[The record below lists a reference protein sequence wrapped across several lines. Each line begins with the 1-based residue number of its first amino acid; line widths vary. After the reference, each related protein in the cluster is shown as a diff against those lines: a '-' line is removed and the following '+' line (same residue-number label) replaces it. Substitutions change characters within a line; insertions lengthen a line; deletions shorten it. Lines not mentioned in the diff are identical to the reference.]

1 MNVEAD
7 RLEKTPKLERP
18 ERSEKQPRNAP
29 AGAAVAGE
37 SSSVGAI
44 LIVDDDRNHAE
55 GTRDVLET
63 VGYSCD
69 VATSGQRA
77 LDRLRLRQ
85 YDLVLTDLVMGDVD
99 GLQILRQAQQI
110 NPFVAVIV
118 FTGHATIETAVE
130 ALKRGAADYLVKP
143 LDIDSLRI
151 RVEKALERQRL
162 MRINRD
168 LEERLDK
175 RFGFSGIIGN
185 SEPVRRTIE
194 LCKQVA
200 ETDVSVLISGENGTG
215 KELIARA
222 IHENSLRKKRPLVP
236 LNCAALSPQLVESEL
251 FGHEKG
257 AFTGANFQKKGRF
270 EFAHLGTLFLDEVGD
285 IPLET
290 QVKLLRVLEDGEIQR
305 VGSNEPVRV
314 DVRLISATNRDLE
327 KAIAESKFRE
337 DLYYRLKVVEIRL
350 PPLRERRQDV
360 PLLVHHFVEQ
370 FSNAYRKPIDG
381 IEREALNILSGYAW
395 PGNVRELK
403 HAIENMVVVSR
414 GRTLSVDNLPES
426 IHRAERAKPTADLES
441 LVGIPLDEVERILI
455 EKTLVQVDGNRA
467 EAARIL
473 GIGERTLYRKLKKYQ
488 ES

>member
-1 MNVEAD
+1 MSTETRAQT
-7 RLEKTPKLERP
+7 REKRERP
-18 ERSEKQPRNAP
+18 TAP
-29 AGAAVAGE
+29 AAREPGK
-37 SSSVGAI
+37 GAI
-44 LIVDDDRNHAE
+44 LIVDDDRHHAE

-69 VATSGQRA
+69 VATTGKEG
-77 LDRLRLRQ
+77 LERLRLRQ
-85 YDLVLTDLVMGDVD
+85 YDLVLTDLVMSDVD
-99 GLQILRQAQQI
+99 GMQILRQAQQI

-143 LDIDSLRI
+143 LNIEGLRV
-151 RVEKALERQRL
+151 RVEKALERQEL

-168 LEERLDK
+168 LEERLDR
-175 RFGFSGIIGN
+175 RFGFSGIVGN
-185 SEPVRRTIE
+185 SESIRNVID
-194 LCKQVA
+194 LCKQIA
-200 ETDVSVLISGENGTG
+200 ETDVAVLITGENGTG

-290 QVKLLRVLEDGEIQR
+290 QVKLLRVLEDGEITR
-305 VGSNEPVRV
+305 VGSNEPIRV
-314 DVRLISATNRDLE
+314 DVRLISATNTDLE
-327 KAIAESKFRE
+327 KAIQEGRFRE
-337 DLYYRLKVVEIRL
+337 DLYYRLKVVTIHL
-350 PPLRERRQDV
+350 PPLRERRQDI
-360 PLLVHHFVEQ
+360 PLLVHHFIDQ
-370 FSNAYRKPIDG
+370 FSKAYRKPITG
-381 IEREALNILSGYAW
+381 IEREALNVLTSYAW

-414 GRTLSVDNLPES
+414 GASLTVENLPQS
-426 IHRAERAKPTADLES
+426 IYRAERKASADPDS
-441 LVGIPLDEVERILI
+441 LAGLPLREVEKILI
-455 EKTLVQVDGNRA
+455 GNTLAQVGGNRH
-467 EAARIL
+467 EAAKVL
-473 GIGERTLYRKLKKYQ
+473 GIGERTLYRKLKKYRL
-488 ES
+488 S